1 MLAATTASAIAPA
14 ESKSREDHSDAP
26 CSPTSTLKRR
36 VSGHGQ
42 GPRSKSP
49 TRKSSRSRSRS
60 RSPRRHTKFDAES
73 QQPVP
78 AAGDGKVIDD
88 KAKSGAGTAYPND
101 STPWRTKK
109 TKAPAQQ
116 PPAAAAA
123 ATPVAAAA
131 AGPAESQKSS
141 NEGFFGDLV
150 KACDKYDEGYEEG
163 TQDSTLKFPI
173 VLEADGT
180 LADDDVSGLCF
191 YDGCHG
197 RHLAGIPELVEFFET
212 ESIRYRTGMI
222 DHKHYVKIAHS
233 RDGPINSAATELVV
247 RFHNAKKWHK
257 DVPPIRGTVVF
268 FPFKGF
274 EALFPL

>member
-1 MLAATTASAIAPA
+1 MLAATTASAIAPTA
-14 ESKSREDHSDAP
+14 SKSREDHSAAP
-26 CSPTSTLKRR
+26 CSLTSSPKPH

-49 TRKSSRSRSRS
+49 ARKSSRSRSRS
-60 RSPRRHTKFDAES
+60 RSPRRRAESDVKS
-73 QQPVP
+73 QQP
-78 AAGDGKVIDD
+78 
-88 KAKSGAGTAYPND
+88 AKRSEPTLLAMPV
-101 STPWRTKK
+101 
-109 TKAPAQQ
+109 
-116 PPAAAAA
+116 A
-123 ATPVAAAA
+123 ATAAA

-150 KACDKYDEGYEEG
+150 KACDKYDKGYEEG

-197 RHLAGIPELVEFFET
+197 LHLAGIPELVEFFET

-222 DHKHYVKIAHS
+222 DHKHYVKIAHTA
-233 RDGPINSAATELVV
+233 DGPINSAATELVV
-247 RFHNAKKWHK
+247 RFHNAKKWHR

-274 EALFPL
+274 EALYPL